1 MKRYASSWLL
11 VPSLVVATLGGM
23 GAWAQAQPQKPFTQP
38 VSQAA
43 KDSKRAAAQTISAS
57 SDQTGQHPGTAAIAG
72 PARVTC
78 VSATSDI
85 PNPQPRPSC
94 NITAPGF
101 GGDVKVGSTIG
112 ASGAGTVTLTCN
124 GQGNR
129 LACTARIQ

>member
-1 MKRYASSWLL
+1 MTKPIASGIAFVLTIL
-11 VPSLVVATLGGM
+11 VSIGF
-23 GAWAQAQPQKPFTQP
+23 AQDPQ
-38 VSQAA
+38 QAA
-43 KDSKRAAAQTISAS
+43 KDGKKAPAQTISAS

-78 VSATSDI
+78 ASASSDI
-85 PNPQPRPSC
+85 PNPQPRASC

-101 GGDVKVGSTIG
+101 SGDVKVGSTIG

>member
-1 MKRYASSWLL
+1 MKKPTASGVAFVLSIL
-11 VPSLVVATLGGM
+11 VAIGF
-23 GAWAQAQPQKPFTQP
+23 AQDAK
-38 VSQAA
+38 QAA
-43 KDSKRAAAQTISAS
+43 KDTKKAAQTVSAS

-78 VSATSDI
+78 ASASSDI

-112 ASGAGTVTLTCN
+112 AGGAGTVTLTCN